1 MAESWQ
7 SFGREQSVKVIV
19 VRIDDQ
25 QVFAHDM
32 GDAVCPAEV
41 IEQCNKYYRRKGY
54 TNSLLRFDVV
64 ELDPI
69 PVVVESVG

>member
-1 MAESWQ
+1 M
-7 SFGREQSVKVIV
+7 KLIV

-25 QVFAHDM
+25 KVFAHDM

-54 TNSLLRFDVV
+54 TNNLLRFDVV
-64 ELDPI
+64 ELEPI
-69 PVVVESVG
+69 PVVVEPVA